1 MAEYQKI
8 EYRIGKDGKMTETVL
23 EGASGEQCLDLTRDI
38 EGCLGE
44 VKERE
49 LLPEYHQEPETLVET
64 QGQTQFIQQSN

>member
-23 EGASGEQCLDLTRDI
+23 EGASGQQCLDLTRQI

-44 VKERE
+44 LEDRE
-49 LLPEYHQEPETLVET
+49 LLPEYHQEPETLVEI
-64 QGQTQFIQQSN
+64 QEQTQFLQQ